1 VLGTGLAATGAA
13 APGAELRRLEAAVAP
28 RPAPAL
34 ELYALHTQI
43 SRVDARLA
51 VLRARR
57 DAVEAQ
63 LARLRIEVDVAWQSL
78 YAAERVLGARIRQLY
93 EHGQL
98 DPVAILLGAES
109 VDEAVGGLDG
119 LRRLAAGDR
128 DLLEQVTRARDGLV
142 RAKVR
147 VRQRAVALRA
157 AEARAAATA
166 QRLRAAAAERVGYF
180 ERLRSQHG
188 YTQRRIARLNAV
200 AQAAQ
205 RKSGAVSASAAAVT
219 DVEVREAAAETPPAA
234 PAPVAAGRTQ
244 ITVVATGY
252 AIRGRT
258 ATGLSAGWG
267 VVAVDPDVI
276 PLGTRMTIPGY
287 GEGVAADTGGAVQG
301 NVIDLWFPT
310 VTQALAWGR
319 RIVRITLRG

>member
-1 VLGTGLAATGAA
+1 VLGTGLAATEAA

-109 VDEAVGGLDG
+109 VDDAVGGLDG

-200 AQAAQ
+200 ARAAQ
-205 RKSGAVSASAAAVT
+205 RKNGASRY
-219 DVEVREAAAETPPAA
+219 VRLRRRPRRRPRLPSPPAERRS
-234 PAPVAAGRTQ
+234 PSSRPGTRFAAGPPP
-244 ITVVATGY
+244 ACPP
-252 AIRGRT
+252 
-258 ATGLSAGWG
+258 AG
-267 VVAVDPDVI
+267 ASSPS
-276 PLGTRMTIPGY
+276 T
-287 GEGVAADTGGAVQG
+287 
-301 NVIDLWFPT
+301 PT
-310 VTQALAWGR
+310 
-319 RIVRITLRG
+319 